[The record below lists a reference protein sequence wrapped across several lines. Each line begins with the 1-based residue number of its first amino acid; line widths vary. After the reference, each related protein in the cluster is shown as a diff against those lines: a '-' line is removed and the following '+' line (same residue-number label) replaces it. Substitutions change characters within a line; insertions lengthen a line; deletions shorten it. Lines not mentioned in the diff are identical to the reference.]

1 MRKFLVALVP
11 TFASAEAVAPPSIES
26 APAIVSAAVAD
37 ASVASVPGA
46 DAVASSAPASE
57 AVAPSVPASEA
68 PSAPAS
74 EAVAVPAAQGSSIW
88 ILLSSIVALVVGFY
102 LFLRRKV

>member
-1 MRKFLVALVP
+1 MRKFLVALVALVP

-57 AVAPSVPASEA
+57 AVAPS
-68 PSAPAS
+68 APAS